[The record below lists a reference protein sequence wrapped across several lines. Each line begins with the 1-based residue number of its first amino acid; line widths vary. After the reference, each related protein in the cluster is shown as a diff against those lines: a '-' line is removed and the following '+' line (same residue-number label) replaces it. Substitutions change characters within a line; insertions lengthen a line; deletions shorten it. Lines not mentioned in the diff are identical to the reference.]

1 MLRRDFLRLLGL
13 TATAL
18 GIENYVRADL
28 NPFSANIN
36 ASDFGEFWWGVATAA
51 YQIEGAAFEDGKG
64 PSIWD
69 TFTHKKRLKIRDRSN
84 GDIACDF
91 YHRYD
96 SDIPLTANLGFNAFR
111 LSLSWPRLLP
121 DGINEVNIKA
131 LDYYQRVIDTC
142 LEHGLTP
149 WLTLYHWDLPQA
161 LEDKG
166 GWLNRDI
173 VDWFADYTYLCAKT
187 FGDRVKHWIVLN
199 EPLSFTL
206 FGYGI
211 GIHAPG
217 KTGIDN
223 FFRAAHHAA
232 LAQAEGGKVI
242 RDISGTS
249 AHIGTAFSCSPIYPY
264 NPQSEHDVR
273 AAERID
279 AVVNRMFAEPTL
291 KRGYPYAQAPILH
304 RIDKHMRDGDE
315 QKLAFDF
322 DFWGLQHYFRI
333 VLKGNP
339 LIPILKAY
347 QVKPSKLGKTT
358 TMNWEIFPEGIYQI
372 LKQFGQYPVKE
383 FVITEN
389 GASFDDVLEN
399 NTINDVQRI
408 TYFRDYLTQ
417 VLRAKKEGIPVTG
430 YFVWTLMDNFEWA
443 EGYRQRFGIVYTDFA
458 TQKRYLKNSAIWWKQ
473 FLSSP

>member
-1 MLRRDFLRLLGL
+1 
-13 TATAL
+13 
-18 GIENYVRADL
+18 
-28 NPFSANIN
+28 
-36 ASDFGEFWWGVATAA
+36 
-51 YQIEGAAFEDGKG
+51 
-64 PSIWD
+64 
-69 TFTHKKRLKIRDRSN
+69 
-84 GDIACDF
+84 
-91 YHRYD
+91 
-96 SDIPLTANLGFNAFR
+96 
-111 LSLSWPRLLP
+111 
-121 DGINEVNIKA
+121 
-131 LDYYQRVIDTC
+131 
-142 LEHGLTP
+142 
-149 WLTLYHWDLPQA
+149 
-161 LEDKG
+161 
-166 GWLNRDI
+166 
-173 VDWFADYTYLCAKT
+173 
-187 FGDRVKHWIVLN
+187 
-199 EPLSFTL
+199 
-206 FGYGI
+206 
-211 GIHAPG
+211 
-217 KTGIDN
+217 
-223 FFRAAHHAA
+223 
-232 LAQAEGGKVI
+232 
-242 RDISGTS
+242 
-249 AHIGTAFSCSPIYPY
+249 
-264 NPQSEHDVR
+264 
-273 AAERID
+273 
-279 AVVNRMFAEPTL
+279 MFAEPTL
-291 KRGYPYAQAPILH
+291 KRGYPYAHAPILH

-358 TMNWEIFPEGIYQI
+358 TMNWEIFPEGLYQI

-408 TYFRDYLTQ
+408 AYFRDYLTQ